1 MTAWQRNKQVFSL
14 EKQVLNANELAVH
27 NRRGWL
33 IGWTTINLI
42 WCLYL
47 SFYWVFSKGLVF
59 NAWCYKDLS
68 LRLICGHP
76 CAICLSACLLPLDL
90 KWNLC
95 LYESFSQ
102 HNSQRPLNYVQL
114 LQLLQLAHTT
124 LSPPVF
130 PASDNYPSM
139 SKSSEPD
146 LRVSHHP
153 PTPPSNHRMFNCT
166 RRAHCLWLVAEKQ
179 HWGKKKKKPDKYSL
193 QEKGSLQ
200 IVPRVNGFDE

>member
-1 MTAWQRNKQVFSL
+1 MNWQCTTML
-14 EKQVLNANELAVH
+14 
-27 NRRGWL
+27 RGWL

-47 SFYWVFSKGLVF
+47 SFYWFFSKGLVF
-59 NAWCYKDLS
+59 YAWCYKDPG

-76 CAICLSACLLPLDL
+76 CAICLCSSPASGFKAL
-90 KWNLC
+90 WNRC

-114 LQLLQLAHTT
+114 LQLLQLAHAT
-124 LSPPVF
+124 LYPPVF

-146 LRVSHHP
+146 LRVSRHP
-153 PTPPSNHRMFNCT
+153 PTPPSNHGVFNYT
-166 RRAHCLWLVAEKQ
+166 RRAHCLRLVAEKQ
-179 HWGKKKKKPDKYSL
+179 HWKKKIPDKYSL